1 MLKIPQPKPIYVQL
15 EQRVQELE
23 DENNRLKQL
32 EQKYRRRDDYLS
44 ALHETAI
51 GLIDLLDK
59 EELLETIL
67 YRAALLTDTTHG
79 YIYLLNPDG
88 MHMQMQVGMGFFKGQ
103 LGRQVKAGEGMGG
116 KVWQSEQPLVVE
128 DYQSWQGRLPD
139 KSLDLLGPVA
149 GIPLK
154 SDEGVLGVIGLARTE
169 KGQQFTDEDVV
180 ILGRFAELALMA
192 LEKAR
197 LITDARREL
206 TEREKTEKSLRQSE
220 QRYRSLL
227 ESSPDPVVVYNMQ
240 GFATYVNPAFEQTF
254 GFSRKELLGKQID
267 FVPDESWP
275 ETRAAIESM
284 LSGDK
289 IHLFETR
296 RLTKSGQVLDVQL
309 SSTIYHDSDGRPTGN
324 IVTLR
329 DISVLK
335 KVEQKLHEYQ
345 NRLEDLVKER
355 TVELART
362 NEKLAMEIEDRKR
375 AEKSLRQREVELQAQ
390 SQHLGEVNTA
400 LKVLLKQREEDKTE
414 LAENVWSNVKQL
426 IRPYLERLQKSRL
439 TTEQQTL
446 ASIVQSNLDNVLSP
460 LISKLT
466 TTRLNLTP
474 TEIRVANLVKEG
486 RTNKEIAELLCVSKN
501 TILFHR
507 YNIRSKLGI
516 KNKKVNLRSHLLS
529 YEK

>member
-1 MLKIPQPKPIYVQL
+1 MLKIPQPKPIFDQL

-23 DENNRLKQL
+23 AENARLKQM
-32 EQKYRRRDDYLS
+32 ERQYMRRDDYLT

-79 YIYLLNPDG
+79 YIYLLTADG
-88 MHMQMQVGMGFFKGQ
+88 QHMQMQVGMGFFKGQ
-103 LGRQVKAGEGMGG
+103 LGLQVKIGEGMGG
-116 KVWQSEQPLVVE
+116 KVWQSEQPLVVD
-128 DYQSWQGRLPD
+128 DYQFWQGRLPD
-139 KSLDLLGPVA
+139 QSLDPLGPVV

-154 SDEGVLGVIGLARTE
+154 SDQGVLGVIGLARTE
-169 KGQQFTDEDVV
+169 KGQQFTDEDVI
-180 ILGRFAELALMA
+180 ILGRFAELALIA

-206 TEREKTEKSLRQSE
+206 TEREKTESNLRESE
-220 QRYRSLL
+220 ERYRSLL
-227 ESSPDPVVVYNMQ
+227 ESSPDPVVVYDMQ
-240 GFATYVNPAFEQTF
+240 GYATYVNPAFEQTF
-254 GFSRKELLGKQID
+254 GFSREELLGKKID
-267 FVPDESWP
+267 FVPADSWP
-275 ETRAAIESM
+275 ETEAAIKSM
-284 LSGDK
+284 LKGEK

-296 RLTKSGQVLDVQL
+296 RLTKSRQILDVQL
-309 SSTIYHDSDGRPTGN
+309 SSTIYHGRDGRPTGN

-329 DISVLK
+329 DITALK
-335 KVEQKLHEYQ
+335 KAQQALHDYR

-355 TVELART
+355 TTELART
-362 NEKLAMEIEDRKR
+362 NEQLAMEIEDRKR
-375 AEKSLRQREVELQAQ
+375 AEKSLRQREVELEAQ

-426 IRPYLERLQKSRL
+426 IHPYLERLQKSRL
-439 TTEQQTL
+439 NTQQQTL
-446 ASIVQSNLDNVLSP
+446 ANILQSNLDNILSP
-460 LISKLT
+460 LISNLT

-474 TEIRVANLVKEG
+474 MEIRVANLVKEG

-507 YNIRSKLGI
+507 YNIRTKLGI
-516 KNKKVNLRSHLLS
+516 KNKKVNLRAQLLS
-529 YEK
+529 YDK